1 VVTTVTQPYLAMT
14 LDGLV
19 DSFSPNE
26 ILDWEIATS
35 NHVHD
40 FWEELPFS
48 PLYVGKVATRF
59 ISQSRVKTQNSTEM
73 SRQVT
78 FEPLEI
84 LYAQT
89 ASFGFLVE
97 ELDPRLVPV
106 EDSVFLEPFRQNSL
120 SYVREIIVFT
130 KNPGPV
136 YLTSIEIR
144 EPQPTPAPIQAP
156 EGGGNSNDERRI
168 ILIVVFVVG
177 TAVLSAIAYIVY
189 LTRKEKL
196 DSPIVAPLALEDYG
210 SDSGNDI
217 YYMSNSMQSPSS
229 SQVVANIG
237 QSASFES
244 DVIDSL
250 ASVRRRAYSDT
261 QPQDMADIADAR
273 LRHERSHDRSNS
285 LPSSSI
291 PTVDD
296 IAGHNTSSGSIPMT
310 LNDSTEVIEFSPEPS
325 MEGFNLQIEDI
336 ED

>member
-1 VVTTVTQPYLAMT
+1 MT
-14 LDGLV
+14 LEGLMEN
-19 DSFSPNE
+19 FSPNQ
-26 ILDWEIATS
+26 IANWERATS

-48 PLYVGKVATRF
+48 PLYVGKVATRL
-59 ISQSRVKTQNSTEM
+59 ISQSRVKKQNSTVE
-73 SRQVT
+73 SRQTT

-89 ASFGFLVE
+89 AFFGFLVE
-97 ELDPRLVPV
+97 ELDPRLVPAA
-106 EDSVFLEPFRQNSL
+106 DSVFLEPFRQNSL
-120 SYVREIIVFT
+120 PYVREIIALT
-130 KNPGPV
+130 NNTGPV
-136 YLTSIEIR
+136 YLTSIEIQA
-144 EPQPTPAPIQAP
+144 PQPTPAPTQVQ
-156 EGGGNSNDERRI
+156 EGGGSSNDDERRI

-189 LTRKEKL
+189 LTRKENL
-196 DSPIVAPLALEDYG
+196 DGPIVGPIILEDYG

-229 SQVVANIG
+229 TQVLANIG
-237 QSASFES
+237 QSASFENDVS
-244 DVIDSL
+244 DSPLSD
-250 ASVRRRAYSDT
+250 RRRAYSDT
-261 QPQDMADIADAR
+261 RPQDMDTNADAR
-273 LRHERSHDRSNS
+273 RRFEDSHERSIS

-296 IAGHNTSSGSIPMT
+296 IAAQNVSSGSFPTT
-310 LNDSTEVIEFSPEPS
+310 LEDSTEVVEFSPEPS